1 MPGIAVAELLK
12 KIIRQPRISYWK
24 IVGWLAVLQIVI
36 NAKTYYVNSH
46 LEDPVLR
53 AGFLSW
59 ISSWTYLLQQL
70 LSCVL
75 VSLLCFVVFN
85 LFYYLSA
92 RKARLSQFLA
102 AGGALFALYLLIDQ
116 GINYFFYPETFHVFV
131 TNPLALT
138 SDILLGTTI
147 ITVLTVIIVKVAI
160 SNDITQRNKQLEL
173 DKREAEYE
181 LLKAQVNP
189 HFLFNSLNY
198 LYARSL
204 PYSKELSEGILT
216 LSEIMRYAFDTHGMG
231 GDGKVLLKDE
241 VEYIGKFLKM
251 NELRFGVGFYATFEQ
266 TGVISGRRIIPFAL
280 ITMVENAVKHADAT
294 DALQPIRIHLEVA
307 ADKLVF
313 SCKNLKKPRH
323 MAVPSTKVGI
333 ANMKERLRVAYGDD
347 HDLLIHDTADTY
359 FIKLTLRNGH

>member
-1 MPGIAVAELLK
+1 MPGIAVARLLK
-12 KIIRQPRISYWK
+12 EIIKHPRIPYWK
-24 IVGWLAVLQIVI
+24 IAGWLAVVLIVI

-46 LEDPVLR
+46 LKDPVLR

-75 VSLLCFVVFN
+75 VSSLCFLVFN
-85 LFYYLSA
+85 LFYDLSA
-92 RKARLSQFLA
+92 RKARLPVFLV
-102 AGGALFALYLLIDQ
+102 AGGLLFALYLMIDQ
-116 GINYFFYPETFHVFV
+116 GINYFFYPDTFKVFI
-131 TNPLALT
+131 TDPLALT
-138 SDILLGTTI
+138 SDVLLGVTI
-147 ITVLTVIIVKVAI
+147 ITVLTVVIVKVAI
-160 SNDITQRNKQLEL
+160 SNDINKRNKQLEL

-216 LSEIMRYAFDTHGMG
+216 LSEIMRYAFDTHDLAKDGM
-231 GDGKVLLKDE
+231 VLLKDE

-251 NELRFGVGFYATFEQ
+251 NELRFGVGFYATFGK
-266 TGVISGRRIIPFAL
+266 TGVIGSRRIIPFVL
-280 ITMVENAVKHADAT
+280 ITMVENAVKHADAS
-294 DALQPIRIHLEVA
+294 DARQPIRVLLEVTEEQ
-307 ADKLVF
+307 LVF
-313 SCKNLKKPRH
+313 SCENQKKAH
-323 MAVPSTKVGI
+323 NMAVPSTKVGI
-333 ANMKERLRVAYGDD
+333 HNMKERLRMAYG
-347 HDLLIHDTADTY
+347 HHHELLIHDTADTY

>member
-1 MPGIAVAELLK
+1 MPAIAVADLLK
-12 KIIRQPRISYWK
+12 KIISQPRISYWK
-24 IVGWLAVLQIVI
+24 VIGWLAVLQIVI

-46 LEDPVLR
+46 LKDPVLR

-75 VSLLCFVVFN
+75 VSLLCFTVFN
-85 LFYYLSA
+85 LFYHLSA
-92 RKARLSQFLA
+92 RKARLPVFLA
-102 AGGALFALYLLIDQ
+102 AGGLLFALYLVIDQ
-116 GINYFFYPETFHVFV
+116 GINYFFYPETFSVFIS
-131 TNPLALT
+131 NPLALT
-138 SDILLGTTI
+138 SDILLGVTI
-147 ITVLTVIIVKVAI
+147 ITVLTVIVVKVAI
-160 SNDITQRNKQLEL
+160 SNDVSKRNKQLEL

-204 PYSKELSEGILT
+204 PYSKELSEGIMT
-216 LSEIMRYAFDTHGMG
+216 LSEIMRYAFDTHGKE
-231 GDGKVLLKDE
+231 GDGRVLLKNE

-251 NELRFGVGFYATFEQ
+251 NELRFGVGFYASFEQ
-266 TGVISGRRIIPFAL
+266 RGAISGWRIIPFVL

-294 DALQPIRIHLEVA
+294 NALHPIRIHLEVTE
-307 ADKLVF
+307 DTLVF
-313 SCKNLKKPRH
+313 SCKNQKKPRN

-333 ANMKERLRVAYGDD
+333 PNMKERLRMAYGDN
-347 HDLLIHDTADTY
+347 HELLIEDTADTY